1 MITYACYTNRVD
13 RPINEDSVGVHIKD
27 DAACF
32 VVCYGLGGHGMGDEA
47 SGFVKD
53 YFLSAFSQA
62 EKADA
67 KFVERCFMEAQAR
80 LGEIQE
86 KKKQQDKMK
95 TTCVCLMTQGKK
107 AHIGYVGDSR
117 LYAFGNKTVKFQT
130 QDHSVPYML
139 YLSKQIGYED
149 IRNHTDRNLLLRVM
163 GTAWDEPKC
172 QVYRAMAL
180 RKFQA
185 FLLCTDGFWELITEE
200 KMCQFL
206 RSAATVEEWLNA
218 MVQEVQQNGV
228 DRDMDNY
235 SAIAVFCK

>member
-1 MITYACYTNRVD
+1 M
-13 RPINEDSVGVHIKD
+13 
-27 DAACF
+27 
-32 VVCYGLGGHGMGDEA
+32 
-47 SGFVKD
+47 
-53 YFLSAFSQA
+53 
-62 EKADA
+62 
-67 KFVERCFMEAQAR
+67 
-80 LGEIQE
+80 
-86 KKKQQDKMK
+86 
-95 TTCVCLMTQGKK
+95 
-107 AHIGYVGDSR
+107 
-117 LYAFGNKTVKFQT
+117 
-130 QDHSVPYML
+130 
-139 YLSKQIGYED
+139 
-149 IRNHTDRNLLLRVM
+149 LRVM